1 MESIQLLPRDCP
13 ICHSFEESRPYAPA
27 NVNLKELGGF
37 AFASRK
43 LPEYMHWR
51 LVECRRCDLLYANPA
66 PSLEDLA
73 SLYREAAFDS
83 REEARWAS
91 RTYGRLLRQV
101 IPRLPD
107 RTRAVD
113 VGTGDGVFL
122 RELLAAGFR
131 EVAGIEPS
139 AAPIAAAD
147 EEIRPLIRRDIFRP
161 DSYPADSL
169 SLITCFQTIEHL
181 ADPLSFCRDAW
192 RALRPGGALFLIGHN
207 RRALS
212 ARVLGRR
219 SPIFDIEHLQLFSP
233 ASVRA
238 LLVESGFDSVRIRTV
253 YNRYPIRYW
262 ARLFPF
268 PKGLK
273 PRILAAL
280 QRSGVGGWT
289 VPLAAGNLA
298 AFAFKDC
305 HAPARRCGTAGPVR
319 RRPVS
324 RRGAGLA

>member
-1 MESIQLLPRDCP
+1 MVSINLRTRTCP
-13 ICHSFEESRPYAPA
+13 LCHSLDDSQSFAEA
-27 NVNLKELGGF
+27 NVDLEELDGF

-51 LVECRRCDLLYANPA
+51 LMECRRCDLLYANPA

-73 SLYREAAFDS
+73 ALYRDAAFDS
-83 REEARWAS
+83 RDEARLAS
-91 RTYGRLLRQV
+91 RTYGRLLRRI

-107 RTRAVD
+107 KLRAVD

-131 EVAGIEPS
+131 EVVGIEPS
-139 AAPIAAAD
+139 AAPIAAAAA
-147 EEIRPLIRRDIFRP
+147 EIRPLIRHDIFRP
-161 DSYPADSL
+161 DLFPADSL

-181 ADPLSFCRDAW
+181 ADPLAFCRDAW
-192 RALRPGGALFLIGHN
+192 RALKPGGALFLIGHN
-207 RRALS
+207 RKALS
-212 ARVLGRR
+212 ARLLGRK

-233 ASVRA
+233 ASVRC
-238 LLVESGFDSVRIRTV
+238 LLTASGFDRVQVQTV

-262 ARLFPF
+262 AQLFPF

-273 PRILAAL
+273 SQILAAL

-289 VPLAAGNLA
+289 LPLAAGNLA
-298 AFAFKDC
+298 IFGFKGADEVKCDFANAC
-305 HAPARRCGTAGPVR
+305 P
-319 RRPVS
+319 
-324 RRGAGLA
+324 